1 MKTIYEILKE
11 MSVERLG
18 EWLYANCE
26 YLSTEHGACSGAQD
40 ASKMIKFLNSSED
53 DV

>member
-26 YLSTEHGACSGAQD
+26 FISSEYGACSGAED
-40 ASKMIKFLNSSED
+40 ASNVINFLNSNEV